1 MDFRNLP
8 KIENTRA
15 SFLRRNAQVP
25 LSGWI
30 VGERDFRLVLE
41 SHGSESPRAG
51 EELFGEVHLHQWKLL
66 LRSRV
71 VHTLTLEKGGS
82 RTITVMDPVSMNVQK
97 GNGRERF
104 RSMTTLARLAD
115 PEGNEVDHCKVVD
128 VSMEGIGVL
137 SPKLHSDHTEVQL
150 IVRDGG
156 SLFELTGEVRYISD
170 LAEGH
175 RYGIQLQ
182 HDDRVMRRK
191 WERFIADMNRRA
203 RVAA

>member
-1 MDFRNLP
+1 M
-8 KIENTRA
+8 
-15 SFLRRNAQVP
+15 P

-41 SHGSESPRAG
+41 SLGDESARAG

-71 VHTLTLEKGGS
+71 VHTLKLEKGES

-115 PEGNEVDHCKVVD
+115 PAGNEIDHCRVVD
-128 VSMEGIGVL
+128 VSLDGVGVL
-137 SPKLHSDHTEVQL
+137 SPKLYSDHTEVEL

-156 SLFELTGEVRYISD
+156 SLFELTGEVRYTND
-170 LAEGH
+170 LADGH